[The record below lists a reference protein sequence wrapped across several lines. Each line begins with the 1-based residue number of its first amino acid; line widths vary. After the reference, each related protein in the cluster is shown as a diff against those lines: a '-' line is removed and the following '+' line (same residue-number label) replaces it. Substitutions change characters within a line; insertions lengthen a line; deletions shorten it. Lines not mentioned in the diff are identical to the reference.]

1 MTPHSQYK
9 RIALYSIVQD
19 EDGYVIKNDLCLC
32 EHCKVNGFLCPRHPV
47 AEPCASHSSAP
58 TEQEIREKV
67 LDDLWKFCLI
77 NGAEEH
83 GDLIGLPKDPFF
95 PLKLVKKI
103 AEMRYELRTAP
114 EAQR

>member
-1 MTPHSQYK
+1 MVH
-9 RIALYSIVQD
+9 
-19 EDGYVIKNDLCLC
+19 EDCISWFGYV
-32 EHCKVNGFLCPRHPV
+32 G
-47 AEPCASHSSAP
+47 CASHSSAP
-58 TEQEIREKV
+58 TEQSIRRDERDKV
-67 LDDLWKFCLI
+67 LGDLWKFCLI